1 MAATAEDQARLLVSI
16 EATQKRFEKQMAV
29 IAKSAGD
36 SATNIEQRFKKAN
49 DNAAKSF
56 DTASKRSTA
65 SVRQTQAAVANLSF
79 QLNDIAMGL
88 ASGTSPFT
96 IMVQQGSQVSQ
107 ALSMAGGGLGG
118 AVRALGGA
126 FASMVNPVSL
136 ATFAVIGLGGAAVQY
151 FASLLGDSERS
162 EEKLKEQAQLI
173 QKIADKWGDAIPALK
188 AYNDEVQNA
197 LELADI
203 EASGKAASQNLIDKA
218 QQELAK
224 ISSAG
229 EDLMLELSRSS
240 TASTEAILELQR
252 ALKKTRK
259 EADDTSKTTENVAA
273 VLAALNGVVGTG
285 SDAINL
291 YQSKFSLL
299 VADMAEATRKS
310 KELEQQTKSLA
321 DTMRVQAQLANNPAG
336 LAPLSPLFSGGGNF
350 MNANQFQSYKFDQT
364 ALREAGSSAAAEMI
378 RGFESFV
385 EKAYADKRTST
396 GQFDAWRVGFG
407 SDTITTAS
415 GEIQRV
421 TQQTVVTLADA
432 ERDLSRRIVEF
443 QSGIQNAIGVETWK
457 SLNDAQQAALTSIAY
472 NYGSLPKSIVAAIQN
487 GGGPQLVA
495 QAIAK
500 LTANPSRRKE
510 EAQAFLSGS
519 GFSMSDAGLGG
530 SKSPADL
537 FKGDVAEVQKRIDVL
552 NAQYQ
557 AQLKLNPLINDYGYA
572 VQKARIEEQLLADAK
587 KAGLEIT
594 PQLSAQIS
602 QLAENYAK
610 ATAAGG
616 MLAESNQKLLATM
629 QQSSTF
635 GKDVLG
641 GFISDLKAGKS
652 ATEALAGALE
662 KVANKL
668 LDIALNSLFDGSK
681 PGSGGGILGGLFSFL
696 FAKGGVAANGR
707 PQPLKTFA
715 RGGVSS
721 TAAIFGETGRP
732 EAAVPLPDGRR
743 IPVDLRAPTVP
754 PGSAGRQSVD
764 VTVGVSAD
772 NNGNLMPFVESV
784 SQRTAAGVT
793 RQGIAAYDKQLD
805 RSMGGK
811 IAQAQSRQL

>member
-16 EATQKRFEKQMAV
+16 EATQKRFEKQMAS

-36 SATNIEQRFKKAN
+36 SATSIEQRFKKAN

-56 DTASKRSTA
+56 DGAGKRSTA
-65 SVRQTQAAVANLSF
+65 SVKQTQAAVTNLSF

-273 VLAALNGVVGTG
+273 VLAALSGVVGTG

-299 VADMAEATRKS
+299 AADMAEATRKS

-321 DTMRVQAQLANNPAG
+321 DTMRVQAQLANNPSG
-336 LAPLSPLFSGGGNF
+336 LSPLSPLYSGKGGF
-350 MNANQFQSYKFDQT
+350 MNSDQFQTFKFNDA
-364 ALREAGSSAAAEMI
+364 ALQAAGSSAAAEMI
-378 RGFESFV
+378 RGFESFITNAKWDV
-385 EKAYADKRTST
+385 NH
-396 GQFDAWRVGFG
+396 FRVGFG
-407 SDTITTAS
+407 SDTTTRAN
-415 GEIQRV
+415 GMIEKV
-421 TQQTVVTLADA
+421 TKDTVVTLADA
-432 ERDLSRRIVEF
+432 ERDLARRIVEF
-443 QSGIQNAIGVETWK
+443 QAGIQQAIGVDTWK
-457 SLNDAQQAALTSIAY
+457 SLNEAQQAALTSIAY

-487 GGGPQLVA
+487 GGGPELVA

-510 EAQAFLSGS
+510 EAQSFLSGT
-519 GFSMSDAGLGG
+519 GFSMSDAGLGDK
-530 SKSPADL
+530 KSPADL
-537 FKGDVAEVQKRIDVL
+537 FSGDVAEVQKRIDVL

-557 AQLKLNPLINDYGYA
+557 AQMKLNPLINDYGYA

-594 PQLSAQIS
+594 PQLSAKIS
-602 QLAENYAK
+602 ELAENYAK

-616 MLAESNQKLLATM
+616 MLAESNQKLVATM

-635 GKDVLG
+635 GKDLLG

-681 PGSGGGILGGLFSFL
+681 PGSGGGILGGLFSLF
-696 FAKGGVAANGR
+696 FAKNGGVYAGGR
-707 PQPLKTFA
+707 PQPMKTFA
-715 RGGVSS
+715 RGGVSRS
-721 TAAIFGETGRP
+721 AAIFGEAGP

-743 IPVDLRAPTVP
+743 IPVDLRAPTVA
-754 PGSAGRQSVD
+754 PGFGGRQKVD

-793 RQGIAAYDKQLD
+793 RQGISAYDKQLD
-805 RSMGGK
+805 RSLGGK
-811 IAQAQSRQL
+811 IANAQTRQL